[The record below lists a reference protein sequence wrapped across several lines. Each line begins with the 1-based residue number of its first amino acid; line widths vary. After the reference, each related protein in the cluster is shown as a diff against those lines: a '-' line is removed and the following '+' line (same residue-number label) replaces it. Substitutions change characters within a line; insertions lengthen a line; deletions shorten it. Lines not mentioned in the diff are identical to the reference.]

1 MSPPVWGSCLRKYL
15 AIIQFVSLPFS
26 QNQFRCILDTTVMNI
41 LLVEDEH
48 KIASAIKQGFR
59 QESYATEICY
69 DGESGLAA
77 ALGGEYDIIILDRM
91 LPGLDG
97 VAICEQIRAKG
108 IHTPILMLT
117 AKGQIRDR
125 VTGLNAGA
133 DDYLTK
139 PFAFAE
145 LLARV
150 RALLRRPGETIS
162 NVLQVG
168 DITLDTL
175 TFEVKRGDTPVKL
188 SQTEYALLEYLMRNP
203 GRIVSKDAI
212 INHVWDFDADILP
225 NTVEAYIGY
234 LRNKIDVA
242 GQDSYIQTVRGTGY
256 VMRT

>member
-1 MSPPVWGSCLRKYL
+1 M
-15 AIIQFVSLPFS
+15 
-26 QNQFRCILDTTVMNI
+26 
-41 LLVEDEH
+41 LVEDEL
-48 KIASAIKQGFR
+48 KIANAIKQGFR
-59 QESYATEICY
+59 QETYACEVCY

-77 ALGGEYDIIILDRM
+77 AIGGEYDVIILDRM

-97 VAICEQIRAKG
+97 IEICKQIRAKG

-150 RALLRRPGETIS
+150 RALLRRPGDTIG
-162 NVLQVG
+162 NVLQVE
-168 DITLDTL
+168 DLSLDTI
-175 TFEVKRGDTPVKL
+175 TYEVKRGTTPLKL

-203 GRIVSKDAI
+203 ARVLSKETI

-234 LRNKIDVA
+234 LRNKVDRPFPK
-242 GQDSYIQTVRGTGY
+242 SKPLIQTIRGFGY
-256 VMRT
+256 KLG